1 MLIAQNID
9 RELKGDRQIWVL
21 FIILSLMSLLAV
33 YSSTGTKAFLEKD
46 GNTVSYLITH
56 GAVLFLGLAFAY
68 VSHLLHYMK
77 YAKLAPILLMLAIPL
92 LLYTKFFG
100 VEINHARRWLEF
112 PLLGLTIQTSDFGK
126 LALIIYLARTISMKQ
141 EQIKSF
147 KKGFVPLL
155 VPVVVICGL
164 IAPENLSTAAILFFT
179 SFVMMFVGRV
189 SIKHLAGLVM
199 SGVLMM
205 GLILMLGRYVPS
217 FARVNTWENRIL
229 NFMGI
234 APEGEELPDTYQ
246 VDMAKVAIANGGW
259 LGVGPGNSFQRNYL
273 PYPYADFIYAIIFE
287 EYGLVG
293 GLFVIGCYL
302 WLFFRCVKLV
312 TKSPR
317 AFGAILAMGL
327 SLLLMI
333 QAFVTMAVSVN
344 LLPVTGVNL
353 PLISMGG
360 TSIVFIGV
368 TLGIILS
375 VSRYIESPA
384 PTVESVANE
393 QAD

>member
-1 MLIAQNID
+1 MLITQHID
-9 RELKGDRQIWVL
+9 RELKGDRQIWFL
-21 FIILSLMSLLAV
+21 FILLCLMSLLAV

-46 GNTVSYLITH
+46 GNTILYLMKH
-56 GAVLFLGLAFAY
+56 GVVLALGIACAY
-68 VSHLLHYMK
+68 ISHLVHYMK
-77 YAKLAPILLMLAIPL
+77 YAKFAPLFLILAIPL

-100 VEINHARRWLEF
+100 LEINHARRWLEF
-112 PLLGLTIQTSDFGK
+112 PLLGLTFQTSDFAK
-126 LALIIYLARTISMKQ
+126 LVLIIYLARTISMKQ
-141 EQIKSF
+141 EQIKDF

-155 VPVVVICGL
+155 LPVVIICGL

-189 SIKHLAGLVM
+189 SIKHLFGLVM
-199 SGVLMM
+199 SGVLML
-205 GLILMLGRYVPS
+205 GLILMLGRLMPS
-217 FARVNTWENRIL
+217 FARVQTWENRIL
-229 NFMGI
+229 NFVGI
-234 APEGEELPDTYQ
+234 APEGAEKPDTYQ

-312 TKSPR
+312 TRSPR

-327 SLLLMI
+327 SLLLMV
-333 QAFVTMAVSVN
+333 QAFITMAVSVN

-360 TSIVFIGV
+360 TSILFIGV

-375 VSRYIESPA
+375 VSKYIESPA
-384 PTVESVANE
+384 QDDQSVANE

>member
-1 MLIAQNID
+1 MLITQHID
-9 RELKGDRQIWVL
+9 RELKGDRQIWFL
-21 FIILSLMSLLAV
+21 FILLCLMSLLAV

-46 GNTVSYLITH
+46 GNTILYLMKH
-56 GAVLFLGLAFAY
+56 GVVLALGIACAY

-77 YAKLAPILLMLAIPL
+77 YARFAPLLLILAIPL

-100 VEINHARRWLEF
+100 LEINHARRWLEF
-112 PLLGLTIQTSDFGK
+112 PLLGLTIQTSDFAK

-141 EQIKSF
+141 EQIKDF
-147 KKGFVPLL
+147 RKGFIPLL
-155 VPVVVICGL
+155 LPVVLICGL

-189 SIKHLAGLVM
+189 SIKHLFGLLM
-199 SGVLMM
+199 SGVLML
-205 GLILMLGRYVPS
+205 GLILMLGRLIPS
-217 FARVNTWENRIL
+217 FARVQTWENRIL

-234 APEGEELPDTYQ
+234 APEGAEKPDTYQ

-312 TKSPR
+312 TRSPR

-327 SLLLMI
+327 SLLLMV
-333 QAFVTMAVSVN
+333 QAFITMAVSVN

-360 TSIVFIGV
+360 TSIIFIGL

-375 VSRYIESPA
+375 VSKYIESPA
-384 PTVESVANE
+384 QDDQSVANE